1 MSICFD
7 CTKERICKNK
17 WLNHHDGCKNYEGN
31 KYWCVSSSKWRD
43 FYVKAETKSKAKG
56 AMWAAIRK
64 EEELEYYKTSF
75 YEFVHSDLY
84 VMQIDSFEYNSGK
97 EHGWHNE

>member
-1 MSICFD
+1 
-7 CTKERICKNK
+7 
-17 WLNHHDGCKNYEGN
+17 
-31 KYWCVSSSKWRD
+31 
-43 FYVKAETKSKAKG
+43 
-56 AMWAAIRK
+56 MWAAIRK

>member
-1 MSICFD
+1 MKHKPALWYVNGDF
-7 CTKERICKNK
+7 RLQKN
-17 WLNHHDGCKNYEGN
+17 LGMLEPDLY
-31 KYWCVSSSKWRD
+31 S
-43 FYVKAETKSKAKG
+43 VKAETKSKAKG